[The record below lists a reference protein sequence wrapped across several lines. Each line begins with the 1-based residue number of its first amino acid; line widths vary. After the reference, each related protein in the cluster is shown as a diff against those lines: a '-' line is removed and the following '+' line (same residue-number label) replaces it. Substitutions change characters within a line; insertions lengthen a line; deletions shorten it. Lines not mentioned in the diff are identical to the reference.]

1 MKRRSKLSKRLKQW
15 RRKLAQNRHIYLI
28 VLLCL
33 GVLGAGVWNASRDD
47 GSPAQEV
54 DFGDSLTSAMAR
66 SRSKASYDDAL
77 ALANEGKVA
86 EARMVMIRLAPLSEV
101 AEQPLGHGEAHL
113 WMAKYLL
120 GDFNGKFLQVFPLD
134 YYAGNPGV
142 APSIFRDEKVRGQ
155 ITRHL
160 EHAIALSPELEEG
173 YLLLASMKMAAAK
186 RKEAVSV
193 LMRGLSYGGDADGGQ
208 VHDGLLFVLANTAT
222 FKGDDLA
229 LKEQIWHVFSTLGR
243 EVSGSNKAGLGERME
258 YAASALLLQ
267 KYEVVDIVVQK
278 IERDFKNTSR
288 GVNSLKVANSLR
300 VATHY
305 FRSID
310 LLNVAHESGD
320 YSAVAVEVAAA
331 QKLDPSNVHLIDA
344 LRRMA
349 SRYPALRLEIK
360 ALLEEGKQDESQKSG
375 GGTEGSVQN
384 TIPNLEQSMARTYF
398 LLSELS
404 DTPADN
410 QRYLRN
416 ALESAPDDPEILLA
430 YVQGQLTEDA
440 PAYSELRKLLDRAAG
455 HIDASFDQLAGL
467 HLVSGQVFLGLDKK
481 NAAIAA
487 FEQALSKVENAEDKK
502 TIHALLAKVYQQ
514 AGHPTIAAAHLER
527 S

>member
-1 MKRRSKLSKRLKQW
+1 M
-15 RRKLAQNRHIYLI
+15 
-28 VLLCL
+28 
-33 GVLGAGVWNASRDD
+33 GVLGAGVWNASMDD

-54 DFGDSLTSAMAR
+54 DFGDSLTSATAR
-66 SRSKASYDDAL
+66 STSKASYDDAL
-77 ALANEGKVA
+77 ALAKDGKMA
-86 EARMVMIRLAPLSEV
+86 EARLVMIRLAPLSEV

-120 GDFNGKFLQVFPLD
+120 GDFNGKFLQTFPLD
-134 YYAGNPGV
+134 FYTGNPGV
-142 APSIFRDEKVRGQ
+142 APSLFRDEKVRVQ
-155 ITRHL
+155 ISRHL
-160 EHAIALSPELEEG
+160 EHAVALSPELEEA
-173 YLLLASMKMAAAK
+173 YLLLASMKMAVGK
-186 RKEAVSV
+186 REDAVSV
-193 LMRGLSYGGDADGGQ
+193 LMRGLDYGGGADGGQ
-208 VHDGLLFVLANTAT
+208 VHDGLLLVLANAAT

-243 EVSGSNKAGLGERME
+243 KVSGSNKAGLAKRME

-288 GVNSLKVANSLR
+288 EMSSMKVANSLR

-310 LLNVAHESGD
+310 LLNTAHEGGD
-320 YSAVAVEVAAA
+320 YSSVAVEVAAA

-344 LRRMA
+344 LRQIA
-349 SRYPALRLEIK
+349 SRYPALRGKIK
-360 ALLEEGKQDESQKSG
+360 ALLEEGKLDESPSG
-375 GGTEGSVQN
+375 GGDDAGADAEGSAQN
-384 TIPNLEQSMARTYF
+384 AIPNLEQSMARTYF

-404 DTPADN
+404 DTPADT
-410 QRYLRN
+410 QRYLKN

-430 YVQGQLTEDA
+430 YVGGQLMEDA
-440 PAYSELRKLLDRAAG
+440 PPYPELRQLLDRAAG
-455 HIDASFDQLAGL
+455 HVDASFDQSAEL
-467 HLVSGQVFLGLDKK
+467 HLASGQIFMGLGKK

-487 FEQALSKVENAEDKK
+487 FEQALSKVKNAEDKK
-502 TIHALLAKVYQQ
+502 IIHALLAKVYQQ